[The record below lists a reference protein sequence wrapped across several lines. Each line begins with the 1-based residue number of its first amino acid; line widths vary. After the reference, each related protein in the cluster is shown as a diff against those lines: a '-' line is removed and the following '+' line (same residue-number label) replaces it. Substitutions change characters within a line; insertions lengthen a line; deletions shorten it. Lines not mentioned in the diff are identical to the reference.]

1 MKLQDLHPYDSFI
14 VGINNIYFI
23 DYKGDF
29 HINAPFIIA
38 ANKIISTGN
47 TYVLTYPNKRK
58 NYIVHQVRLQDA
70 YYSEG
75 IINLVLQDV
84 FTQETYTI
92 NQKIES
98 TGDHFKWVL
107 IDFDFFN
114 DEMNASIIKSFC
126 EKCSN
131 AQMKTPAE
139 YKSSQNHNDDLLEFE
154 F

>member
-1 MKLQDLHPYDSFI
+1 MSLRTQIKEKTILSI
-14 VGINNIYFI
+14 
-23 DYKGDF
+23 K
-29 HINAPFIIA
+29 
-38 ANKIISTGN
+38 
-47 TYVLTYPNKRK
+47 
-58 NYIVHQVRLQDA
+58 VRLQDA

-92 NQKIES
+92 NQKIEC